1 MALIQINNNNK
12 KKPSRFCLG
21 SLINCAK
28 KTQQALDYEHVP
40 YDNKENKSKKIKQ
53 LELQIE
59 QNQKKLESLNK
70 RKSLLI
76 QDYDDVPYEKID
88 IIDHRAKAQINTQKI
103 LNRIDDYDEIPVD
116 TEIKSGYTLS
126 VNQIEQNRQKL
137 ENLNKLKKQTTK
149 IILFNDH
156 VEFQVPNFH
165 STHLEHSS
173 INATCQF
180 QPMNNN
186 KAASTFNRDIS
197 SSFYSVNSENGL
209 SRIDEAT
216 FEDYEQTMSRTAF
229 SNSQY
234 ESPEADRKSYRSQ
247 GLSTSRSTFQDT
259 QEFTASFTSHD
270 FQSANSDFFDESIET
285 EVVYVCKASYSAQAH
300 GDLSLRFTDR
310 VHILQ
315 VNGNYALVRNVFNQE
330 CGHVPVKCLQTL
342 DEFMRSI

>member
-1 MALIQINNNNK
+1 MALIQINNK
-12 KKPSRFCLG
+12 KKPSKFCL
-21 SLINCAK
+21 SSFINCAK
-28 KTQQALDYEHVP
+28 KNPQTIDYEHVP
-40 YDNKENKSKKIKQ
+40 YDNKENNSISKQ
-53 LELQIE
+53 LQAQIE
-59 QNQKKLESLNK
+59 HNQKKLETLDNK
-70 RKSLLI
+70 RKSLLLI
-76 QDYDDVPYEKID
+76 NEYDDVPYEKID
-88 IIDHRAKAQINTQKI
+88 IIGHRAKSLNSQKSNQ
-103 LNRIDDYDEIPVD
+103 LDDYDEVPVHM
-116 TEIKSGYTLS
+116 EIKSGRNLVT
-126 VNQIEQNRQKL
+126 QIEQNRQKL

-165 STHLEHSS
+165 STHLEQPS
-173 INATCQF
+173 INTTCQF

-229 SNSQY
+229 SNTQY

-270 FQSANSDFFDESIET
+270 FQSANSDFFDESLEP
-285 EVVYVCKASYSAQAH
+285 EVVYVCKASYTAQAH
-300 GDLSLRFTDR
+300 GDMSLRFTDR
-310 VHILQ
+310 VHVLQ
-315 VNGNYALVRNVFNQE
+315 VNGDYALVRNVFSQE
-330 CGHVPVKCLQTL
+330 CGHVPIKCLQTL